1 VLTGVGGYLA
11 YQNGMITLDA
21 VLRLIGRAPAVVTVY
36 NFADN
41 TIYVTISELNAEDN
55 TSVQTARLTPLA
67 LGSLSYS
74 QTGRYKY
81 QFGTRDGGADL
92 GTCTVT
98 LNYNDEYQFVPLPGM
113 IAMNRLN
120 QPSATFSDLLVE
132 SSSLC
137 R

>member
-1 VLTGVGGYLA
+1 
-11 YQNGMITLDA
+11 MITLDS

-41 TIYVTISELNAEDN
+41 TIYVTISELNAEED
-55 TSVQTARLTPLA
+55 TSEQKVRFTPLA
-67 LGSLSYS
+67 LGSRSYS
-74 QTGRYKY
+74 QTGRYQY
-81 QFGTRDGGADL
+81 QFGTREGGADL

-113 IAMNRLN
+113 IAVNRLN
-120 QPSATFSDLLVE
+120 QPSSTFSDLLVE